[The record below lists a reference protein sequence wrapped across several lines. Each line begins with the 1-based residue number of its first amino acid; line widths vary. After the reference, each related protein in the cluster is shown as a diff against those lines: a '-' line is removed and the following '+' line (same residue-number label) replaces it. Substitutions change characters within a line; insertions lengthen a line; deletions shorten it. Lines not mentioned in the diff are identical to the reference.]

1 MELKPLLKLLRAQG
15 VLKYKTPELELELSE
30 SVPTQDPTHSPEA
43 AFPEDRELTY
53 EERLYYSA
61 TPPLSPSEEPNEN

>member
-15 VLKYKTPELELELSE
+15 VLKYKTIELELELSE
-30 SVPTQDPTHSPEA
+30 SIPGAEPVSA
-43 AFPEDRELTY
+43 AEPQFPEDRELTY

-61 TPPLSPSEEPNEN
+61 TPPLPQNDEPSEN

>member
-30 SVPTQDPTHSPEA
+30 LVPNNDTQTSHDTAIPE
-43 AFPEDRELTY
+43 ERELTP
-53 EERLYYSA
+53 EELLYYSA
-61 TPPLSPSEEPNEN
+61 TSPIEGPGEA

>member
-30 SVPTQDPTHSPEA
+30 SVPQEQQDPQATEA

-53 EERLYYSA
+53 DERLYYSA
-61 TPPLSPSEEPNEN
+61 TPPNSSEEPEN